1 MNYTA
6 TAALGLPK
14 SSIMQRMLSRGVST
28 ATNKLWQQPE
38 DDEDDDDD
46 TANQDWHKESEI
58 VTIQTPWMTLLGE
71 HWIDNTGKRL
81 DYWRVQRAD
90 SAVIVTLQQQPQNNG
105 GSCVRFLIPRRTFRP
120 GIGIPTLNFPG
131 GRIPVSTTNE
141 PTDRLA
147 IQHAAVQSILRRE
160 LGITET
166 NFWDS
171 IQVLNQPEDDGWPI
185 NSSFSNQRLFG
196 FVVHIRPD
204 VCVDPKYIHPKVYTT
219 ESVADLL
226 SELNCLQCRTVLL
239 EWMWQR

>member
-1 MNYTA
+1 MDYTA

-14 SSIMQRMLSRGVST
+14 TSMVQRNLSRGVSST
-28 ATNKLWQQPE
+28 STQIWQQV
-38 DDEDDDDD
+38 DDNDADD

-90 SAVIVTLQQQPQNNG
+90 SAVIVTLQQQPQPQNNG
-105 GSCVRFLIPRRTFRP
+105 DSCLRFLIPRRTFRP
-120 GIGIPTLNFPG
+120 GIGIPTIDFPG
-131 GRIPVSTTNE
+131 GRIPVSTINE
-141 PTDRLA
+141 PADRLA

-196 FVVHIRPD
+196 FVVHIRSD
-204 VCVDPKYIHPKVYTT
+204 VCIDPKYLHPKVYTT

-226 SELNCLQCRTVLL
+226 SELNCVQCRIVLL
-239 EWMWQR
+239 EWMRQR